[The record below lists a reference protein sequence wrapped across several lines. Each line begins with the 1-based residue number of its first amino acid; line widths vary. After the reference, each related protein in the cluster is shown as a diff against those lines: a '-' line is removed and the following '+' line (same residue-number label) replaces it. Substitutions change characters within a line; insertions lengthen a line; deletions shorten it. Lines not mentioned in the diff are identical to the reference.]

1 MYTISINI
9 YTLQKLTTDICA
21 IRLDY
26 VQFVTRGPDV
36 DTSPYTVCS
45 HDTVKC
51 HKYFT
56 NNSIN
61 SIQQSRSK
69 PFHCFIFR

>member
-1 MYTISINI
+1 M
-9 YTLQKLTTDICA
+9 QKLTTDICA

-45 HDTVKC
+45 HDTVGADT
-51 HKYFT
+51 H
-56 NNSIN
+56 
-61 SIQQSRSK
+61 
-69 PFHCFIFR
+69 